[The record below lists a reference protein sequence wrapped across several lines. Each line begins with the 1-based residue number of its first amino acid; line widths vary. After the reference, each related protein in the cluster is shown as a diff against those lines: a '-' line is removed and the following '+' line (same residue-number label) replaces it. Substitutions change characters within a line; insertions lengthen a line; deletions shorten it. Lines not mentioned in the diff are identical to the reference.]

1 MFYLAKYVVVLFCL
15 LSMVSPP
22 ASALTENEIQTLQ
35 KQIKITQKEIAY
47 FKQENQKAK
56 GEGRIL
62 SAMQFLKREKQLRD
76 ALDQLAT
83 HVISNQKSA
92 AASKTLSTYVLTLL
106 NQQSA
111 VIKEEIQ
118 LIEKYLDRAQ
128 AKHEKATSTLDIMTT
143 DQDVEN
149 GTTILNEHMEA
160 LFQNSMHLEALGVN
174 ADDDLTYLDNLLNLY
189 SVKAVGLLELTK
201 AEVDNLSDLLSFA
214 PEDIKKDLTAK
225 AAILSHKTAKTA
237 ESLSQLLALMD
248 LRKLDTSSFQHVMI
262 SATGQV
268 SGDIFNSAVALDL
281 FQRAS
286 ESVEMWLF
294 ENGVDLV
301 WKLILIILIIISFTA
316 LSRFVGKMVSSALNK
331 SNLHLSG
338 LLKEF
343 FTSIASKLV
352 LLIGVLIAM
361 SQFGIQVTPL
371 LAGLGMVGFIV
382 GFALQDTL
390 SNFASGLMILI
401 YRPFDEGD
409 LVEAAGVSGTVSK
422 LSLVSTTILTL
433 DNQSLVVP
441 NSKIW
446 GDVIRNVTAQ
456 TERRVDMI
464 FSIGYSDD
472 IPKAENVLME
482 ILSNHKSVLKAPQP
496 MVKLHT
502 LNESSVDFVVRPW
515 VKTANYWDV
524 YWDVTRT
531 VKQRFDE
538 ENISIPFPQRDIHIY
553 KSEP

>member
-1 MFYLAKYVVVLFCL
+1 MIHVARYMVVLFSFL
-15 LSMVSPP
+15 FVLATP
-22 ASALTENEIQTLQ
+22 ASALTENEIQQLQ
-35 KQIKITQKEIAY
+35 LQIETTQKEITH
-47 FKQENQKAK
+47 FKQQNKSAK
-56 GEGRIL
+56 GESRIL
-62 SAMQFLKREKQLRD
+62 SAMQFLKREKELRE
-76 ALDQLAT
+76 ALDQLASQ
-83 HVISNQKSA
+83 VISDNQESA
-92 AASKTLSTYVLTLL
+92 LSKYVLALL
-106 NQQSA
+106 INQSG
-111 VIKEEIQ
+111 VIKEEIL
-118 LIEKYLDRAQ
+118 LIENYIDKAQVKY
-128 AKHEKATSTLDIMTT
+128 EKAESTLDRMTSNKE
-143 DQDVEN
+143 VEN
-149 GTTILNEHMEA
+149 GTRLLIEHMQA
-160 LFQNSMHLEALGVN
+160 LFKNAMHLQSMGSDASN
-174 ADDDLTYLDNLLNLY
+174 DLTYLDRLLNTY
-189 SVKAVGLLELTK
+189 SVKAVGQLELTK
-201 AEVDNLSDLLSFA
+201 AEIDDLSDLLSFA
-214 PEDIKKDLTAK
+214 PEEVKKELTAQS
-225 AAILSHKTAKTA
+225 AILQNKKKKIA
-237 ESLSQLLALMD
+237 ESLSHILALMD
-248 LRKLDTSSFQHVMI
+248 QRGLNVSSYQHVLI

-268 SGDIFNSAVALDL
+268 SGDIFDSEVALDL
-281 FQRAS
+281 FRRAS
-286 ESVEMWLF
+286 EATQVWLV
-294 ENGVDLV
+294 ENGLGLI
-301 WKLILIILIIISFTA
+301 WKLILFSLIIVAFLA
-316 LSRFVGKMVSSALNK
+316 LSKFSGKMVHSALNK
-331 SNLHLSG
+331 SNLQLSG

-352 LLIGVLIAM
+352 LLIGILIAM
-361 SQFGIQVTPL
+361 SQFGIEVTPL

-409 LVEAAGVSGTVSK
+409 LVEAAGVKGTVSK

-433 DNQSLVVP
+433 DNQKLVVP

-456 TERRVDMI
+456 TQRRVDMI

-472 IPKAENVLME
+472 IPKAEDVLMD
-482 ILSNHKSVLKAPQP
+482 ILSSHSSVLKAPEP

-515 VKTANYWDV
+515 VKTEDYWNV

>member
-1 MFYLAKYVVVLFCL
+1 MIHVARYMVVLFSFL
-15 LSMVSPP
+15 FVLATP
-22 ASALTENEIQTLQ
+22 ASALTENEIQQLQ
-35 KQIKITQKEIAY
+35 LQIETTQKEITH
-47 FKQENQKAK
+47 FKQQNKSAK
-56 GEGRIL
+56 GESRIL
-62 SAMQFLKREKQLRD
+62 SAMQFLKREKELRE
-76 ALDQLAT
+76 ALDQLASQ
-83 HVISNQKSA
+83 VISDNQESA
-92 AASKTLSTYVLTLL
+92 LSKYVLALL
-106 NQQSA
+106 INQSG
-111 VIKEEIQ
+111 VIKEEIL
-118 LIEKYLDRAQ
+118 LIENYIDKAQVKY
-128 AKHEKATSTLDIMTT
+128 EKAESTLDRMTSNKE
-143 DQDVEN
+143 VEN
-149 GTTILNEHMEA
+149 GTRLLIEHMQA
-160 LFQNSMHLEALGVN
+160 LFKNAMHLQSMGSDASN
-174 ADDDLTYLDNLLNLY
+174 DLTYLDQLLNTY
-189 SVKAVGLLELTK
+189 SVKAVGQLELTK
-201 AEVDNLSDLLSFA
+201 AEIDDLSDLLSFA
-214 PEDIKKDLTAK
+214 PEEVKKELTAQS
-225 AAILSHKTAKTA
+225 AILQNKKKKIA
-237 ESLSQLLALMD
+237 ESLSHILALMD
-248 LRKLDTSSFQHVMI
+248 QRGLNVSSYQHVLI

-268 SGDIFNSAVALDL
+268 SGDIFDSEVALDL
-281 FQRAS
+281 FRRAS
-286 ESVEMWLF
+286 EATQVWLV
-294 ENGVDLV
+294 ENGLGLI
-301 WKLILIILIIISFTA
+301 WKLILFSLIIVAFLA
-316 LSRFVGKMVSSALNK
+316 LSKFSGKMVHSALNK
-331 SNLHLSG
+331 SNLQLSG

-352 LLIGVLIAM
+352 LLIGILIAM
-361 SQFGIQVTPL
+361 SQFGIEVTPL

-409 LVEAAGVSGTVSK
+409 LVEAAGVKGTVSK

-433 DNQSLVVP
+433 DNQKLVVP

-456 TERRVDMI
+456 TQRRVDMI

-472 IPKAENVLME
+472 IPKAEDVLMD
-482 ILSNHKSVLKAPQP
+482 ILSSHSSVLKAPEP

-515 VKTANYWDV
+515 VKTEDYWNV

>member
-1 MFYLAKYVVVLFCL
+1 MFHFAKIMLVLFCF
-15 LSMVSPP
+15 LSVIAMP
-22 ASALTENEIQTLQ
+22 ASALTESEIQGLQ
-35 KQIKITQKEIAY
+35 KQITVTQKEITY
-47 FKQENQKAK
+47 FKQENQKTK
-56 GEGRIL
+56 GERRIL
-62 SAMQFLKREKQLRD
+62 SAMQFLKREKQLRE
-76 ALDQLAT
+76 ALDQLAIYVT
-83 HVISNQKSA
+83 SNNKNA
-92 AASKTLSTYVLTLL
+92 DTSKTLSAYVLALL
-106 NQQSA
+106 NQQSG
-111 VIKEEIQ
+111 VIKEEIL

-128 AKHEKATSTLDIMTT
+128 VKHEKATSTLDIMTT
-143 DQDVEN
+143 DQDLEN
-149 GTTILNEHMEA
+149 GTRILNEHMEA
-160 LFQNSMHLEALGVN
+160 LFKNSMHLEELGVN
-174 ADDDLTYLDNLLNLY
+174 ADSDLAYLDTLLNAY
-189 SVKAVGLLELTK
+189 SVKAVGQLELTK

-225 AAILSHKTAKTA
+225 AAILNHKKAKTA

-248 LRKLDTSSFQHVMI
+248 QRQLDTSSYQHVMI

-268 SGDIFNSAVALDL
+268 SGDVFNSDVALDL
-281 FQRAS
+281 FQRSS
-286 ESVEMWLF
+286 ESIEIWLF

-301 WKLILIILIIISFTA
+301 WKLILIVLIIIAFTA
-316 LSRFVGKMVSSALNK
+316 LSKFVGKMVSSGLNN
-331 SNLHLSG
+331 SSLQLSG

-343 FTSIASKLV
+343 FTSIASKIV
-352 LLIGVLIAM
+352 FLIGILIAM

-472 IPKAENVLME
+472 IPKAENVLMD
-482 ILSNHKSVLKAPQP
+482 ILSNHKSVLKAPQA

-502 LNESSVDFVVRPW
+502 LNESSLDFVVRPW
-515 VKTANYWDV
+515 VKTEDYWNV
-524 YWDVTRT
+524 YWDVTRA
-531 VKQRFDE
+531 VKQRFDAE
-538 ENISIPFPQRDIHIY
+538 DISIPFPQRDIHIY

>member
-1 MFYLAKYVVVLFCL
+1 MIHVARYMVVLFSFL
-15 LSMVSPP
+15 FVLATP
-22 ASALTENEIQTLQ
+22 ASALTENEIQQLQ
-35 KQIKITQKEIAY
+35 LQIETTQKEITH
-47 FKQENQKAK
+47 FKQQNKSAK
-56 GEGRIL
+56 GESRIL
-62 SAMQFLKREKQLRD
+62 SAMQFLKREKELRE
-76 ALDQLAT
+76 ALDQLASQ
-83 HVISNQKSA
+83 VISDNQESA
-92 AASKTLSTYVLTLL
+92 LSKYVLALL
-106 NQQSA
+106 INQSG
-111 VIKEEIQ
+111 VIKEEIL
-118 LIEKYLDRAQ
+118 LIENYIDKAQVKY
-128 AKHEKATSTLDIMTT
+128 EKAESTLDRMTSNKE
-143 DQDVEN
+143 VEN
-149 GTTILNEHMEA
+149 GTRLLIEHMQA
-160 LFQNSMHLEALGVN
+160 LFENAMHLQSMGSDASN
-174 ADDDLTYLDNLLNLY
+174 DLTYLDQLLNTY
-189 SVKAVGLLELTK
+189 SVKAVGQLELTK
-201 AEVDNLSDLLSFA
+201 AEIDDLSDLLSFA
-214 PEDIKKDLTAK
+214 PEEVKKELTAQS
-225 AAILSHKTAKTA
+225 AILQNKKKKIA
-237 ESLSQLLALMD
+237 ESLSHILALMD
-248 LRKLDTSSFQHVMI
+248 QRGLNVSSYQHVLI

-268 SGDIFNSAVALDL
+268 SGDIFDSEVALDL
-281 FQRAS
+281 FRRAS
-286 ESVEMWLF
+286 EATQVWLV
-294 ENGVDLV
+294 ENGLGLI
-301 WKLILIILIIISFTA
+301 WKLILFSLIIVAFLA
-316 LSRFVGKMVSSALNK
+316 LSKFSGKMVHSALNK
-331 SNLHLSG
+331 SNLQLSG

-352 LLIGVLIAM
+352 LLIGILIAM
-361 SQFGIQVTPL
+361 SQFGIEVTPL

-409 LVEAAGVSGTVSK
+409 LVEAAGVKGTVSK

-433 DNQSLVVP
+433 DNQKLVVP

-456 TERRVDMI
+456 TQRRVDMI

-472 IPKAENVLME
+472 IPKAEDVLMD
-482 ILSNHKSVLKAPQP
+482 ILSSHSSVLKAPEP

-515 VKTANYWDV
+515 VKTEDYWNV

>member
-1 MFYLAKYVVVLFCL
+1 MIHVARYMVVLFSFL
-15 LSMVSPP
+15 FVLATP
-22 ASALTENEIQTLQ
+22 ASALTENEIQQLQ
-35 KQIKITQKEIAY
+35 LQIETTQKEITH
-47 FKQENQKAK
+47 FKQQNKSAK
-56 GEGRIL
+56 GESRIL
-62 SAMQFLKREKQLRD
+62 SAMQFLKREKELRE
-76 ALDQLAT
+76 ALDQLASQ
-83 HVISNQKSA
+83 VISDNQESA
-92 AASKTLSTYVLTLL
+92 LSKYVLALL
-106 NQQSA
+106 INQSG
-111 VIKEEIQ
+111 VIKEEIL
-118 LIEKYLDRAQ
+118 LIENYIDKAQVKY
-128 AKHEKATSTLDIMTT
+128 EKAESTLDRMTSNKE
-143 DQDVEN
+143 VEN
-149 GTTILNEHMEA
+149 GTRLLIEHMQA
-160 LFQNSMHLEALGVN
+160 LFKNAMHLQSMGSDASN
-174 ADDDLTYLDNLLNLY
+174 DLTYLDQLLNTY
-189 SVKAVGLLELTK
+189 SVKAVGQLELTK
-201 AEVDNLSDLLSFA
+201 AEIDDLSDLLSFA
-214 PEDIKKDLTAK
+214 PEEVKKELTAQS
-225 AAILSHKTAKTA
+225 AILQNKKKKIA
-237 ESLSQLLALMD
+237 ESLSHILALMD
-248 LRKLDTSSFQHVMI
+248 QRGLNVSSYQHVLI

-268 SGDIFNSAVALDL
+268 SGDVFDSEVALDL
-281 FQRAS
+281 FRRAS
-286 ESVEMWLF
+286 EATQVWLV
-294 ENGVDLV
+294 ENGLGLI
-301 WKLILIILIIISFTA
+301 WKLILFSLIIVAFLA
-316 LSRFVGKMVSSALNK
+316 LSKFSGKMVHSALNK
-331 SNLHLSG
+331 SNLQLSG

-352 LLIGVLIAM
+352 LLIGILIAM
-361 SQFGIQVTPL
+361 SQFGIEVTPL

-409 LVEAAGVSGTVSK
+409 LVEAAGVKGTVSK

-433 DNQSLVVP
+433 DNQKLVVP

-456 TERRVDMI
+456 TQRRVDMI

-472 IPKAENVLME
+472 IPKAEDVLMD
-482 ILSNHKSVLKAPQP
+482 ILSSHSSVLKAPEP

-515 VKTANYWDV
+515 VKTEDYWNV